1 MIQLTTRQLAQVVGG
16 SLNGDGDLVVDGP
29 VVTDSRLAE
38 AGSLY
43 VARRGESADGHDF
56 VDAALAHGA
65 VASLAEREVAG
76 THVLV
81 PDVQEAF
88 VRLARW
94 MVDELP
100 HLQVVAVTGSSGKTS
115 TKDLLGQVLAQAGP
129 TIAPI
134 ESYNSEV
141 GVPLTVCRL
150 EPTTEYLVV
159 EMGASGPGHI
169 AYLTAIVPPRVGIVL
184 NVGSAHLGGFGS
196 QQGIAD
202 TKAAIVEGLPQD
214 GLAVL
219 NADDPLVAAMSE
231 RVTSGQ
237 VQYFSLDA
245 GRAAADER
253 VTAWAEEL
261 SLDEAGRARFTVAL
275 RGPQGVERHPVHL
288 RVRGAHMA
296 ANALAVLLAVRH
308 VGMDTA
314 GAVGALSRAE
324 AISRWRMEVTERPDG
339 VMLINDGYNANP
351 ESMRA
356 ALTALRD
363 MAHGRRTWAV
373 LAGMLELGPDS
384 AARHRE
390 VGLHAAEVGVD
401 VVLVV
406 GDTAAPIAEG
416 VRDFA
421 TAAGQD
427 GPVVISVHDSEE
439 ARTVLEDQLVAQD
452 VVLFKSSRDS
462 GMRVLGD
469 QVAGV
474 VA

>member
-1 MIQLTTRQLAQVVGG
+1 MISLTSSQLAEVVDGT
-16 SLNGDGDLVVDGP
+16 LVGDDVVVDGP
-29 VVTDSRLAE
+29 VVTDSRLART
-38 AGSLY
+38 GSLY
-43 VARRGESADGHDF
+43 VARRGETADGHEYT
-56 VDAALAHGA
+56 AAARENGA
-65 VASLAEREVAG
+65 VATLAEREVPG

-81 PDVQEAF
+81 EDTQTAF
-88 VRLARW
+88 ARLARW
-94 MVDELP
+94 MVDGP
-100 HLQVVAVTGSSGKTS
+100 PDLQVVAVTGSSGKTS
-115 TKDLLGQVLAQAGP
+115 TKDLLGQVLGDAAP

-150 EPTTEYLVV
+150 EPDTRYLVA

-169 AYLTAIVPPRVGIVL
+169 AYLTAIAPPTVGIVL

-202 TKAAIVEGLPQD
+202 TKAAIVEDLPAD

-231 RVTSGQ
+231 RVTSGT
-237 VQYFSLDA
+237 VQYFSLDPE
-245 GRAAADER
+245 RAER
-253 VTAWAEEL
+253 DPAVTAWAEGLE
-261 SLDEAGRARFTVAL
+261 LDEAGRPLFTVGL
-275 RGPQGVERHPVHL
+275 RGEDGVERHPVHL

-308 VGMDTA
+308 VGVPVAD
-314 GAVGALSRAE
+314 AVASLGRAE
-324 AISRWRMEVTERPDG
+324 AQSRWRMEVTEREDG
-339 VMLINDGYNANP
+339 VTVINDGYNANP
-351 ESMRA
+351 ESMTA

-373 LAGMLELGPDS
+373 LGGMLELGPDS
-384 AARHRE
+384 AEHHRSVGRHA
-390 VGLHAAEVGVD
+390 VGCGID
-401 VVLVV
+401 VVVAV
-406 GDTAAPIAEG
+406 GDTARPVAEG
-416 VRDFA
+416 VHDF
-421 TAAGQD
+421 TPAAGQD
-427 GPVVISVHDSEE
+427 GPEVITAADAEE
-439 ARTVLEDQLVAQD
+439 ARTMLQERLRPDD